1 MTDIERKN
9 LEWKSHK
16 EDQEQVH
23 KGLLVK
29 NINQNFIGSISSFV
43 DKLNNGETVPEFPE
57 QYFNLD
63 MGMVRAL
70 GLDKKLEFVVFNEEE
85 TKGTNMLV
93 YPTESPIEYIAS
105 KTYVLVADRKNF
117 LRAFEM
123 FNLDSTKIDDFMTGY
138 IQIKDDKWYVES
150 LFDKDGW
157 GYDKYKQELRILNC
171 PVT

>member
-1 MTDIERKN
+1 MSDIERKN
-9 LEWKSHK
+9 LEWKFHK

-29 NINQNFIGSISSFV
+29 NTNQNFIGSISSFV

-85 TKGTNMLV
+85 KKEQPCWFIPL
-93 YPTESPIEYIAS
+93 
-105 KTYVLVADRKNF
+105 
-117 LRAFEM
+117 
-123 FNLDSTKIDDFMTGY
+123 NLQLSI
-138 IQIKDDKWYVES
+138 
-150 LFDKDGW
+150 
-157 GYDKYKQELRILNC
+157 
-171 PVT
+171 